1 MCLFENFPQNVFP
14 NIRNIATSSYLDT
27 HRCKSFNNL
36 SLADNFWN
44 GKGPPN
50 TSPFPP
56 NDFYHFS
63 PSHTTIFLL
72 LLGQKIFKLQTGD
85 LHSLVQHGF
94 FSVPPSLS
102 GLYKSELWLWI
113 WIEFK
118 LCLTELYVSCRSEQ
132 RVCHPVLH
140 HCKLKSAL
148 TLATS
153 LIYTWES
160 LQMSLTS
167 SKNSSRE
174 RVTRSALPKAF
185 SWTPGTH
192 SPIQQGPGLQEEYTL
207 FRLLEALSS
216 PRHLKDLIEPSGNHH
231 LFNRIPLLTGV
242 SP

>member
-102 GLYKSELWLWI
+102 DCINLNYDYEYELSSSSVSQSSMSQADQNRG
-113 WIEFK
+113 
-118 LCLTELYVSCRSEQ
+118 YVTQ
-132 RVCHPVLH
+132 FYIT
-140 HCKLKSAL
+140 A
-148 TLATS
+148 
-153 LIYTWES
+153 
-160 LQMSLTS
+160 
-167 SKNSSRE
+167 NSSQ
-174 RVTRSALPKAF
+174 LWHWQHP
-185 SWTPGTH
+185 
-192 SPIQQGPGLQEEYTL
+192 
-207 FRLLEALSS
+207 
-216 PRHLKDLIEPSGNHH
+216 
-231 LFNRIPLLTGV
+231 
-242 SP
+242 